1 MTFWKEVRFFYY
13 IMISIR
19 LIIVFLL
26 TGCVNISSYTNNDLC
41 FSSIKSID
49 GGENF
54 IFDVESNYYNSI
66 YHELRKRNLY
76 LDKCIKLMVESLEI
90 NESNDLSI
98 DTQFG
103 NFEPRWNNFQSKRYL
118 FSLIYY
124 YQRHGLSNLDLN

>member
-1 MTFWKEVRFFYY
+1 
-13 IMISIR
+13 MISIR

-124 YQRHGLSNLDLN
+124 YQRHGLLNLDLN